1 MGHYT
6 QVMYNVNC
14 YWDFDA
20 FKHYMFCKLK
30 GVPVIEQL
38 LHICMVTCVYGYLY
52 VWLHVCMVTCVYGC
66 IYIYSYMCVWLHV
79 CMVTCVYGYM

>member
-6 QVMYNVNC
+6 HVMYNVNC

-38 LHICMVTCVYGYLY
+38 LHMCMVTCVYGYLY
-52 VWLHVCMVTCVYGC
+52 VWLQVCMVTCVRYCGWTSSRQGHEW
-66 IYIYSYMCVWLHV
+66 ICVFLIGRV
-79 CMVTCVYGYM
+79 VDK